1 MERSMFAFIW
11 RNSKRQ
17 QITALLVTIA
27 SFPFLYFSLDLPKTI
42 INKAIQGKPEEFA
55 EPRFG
60 FTLDVFGTHLYTF
73 DGVSIDQIPYLLVL
87 CFMFLL
93 LVFIN
98 GGFKMKINTF
108 KGVMAE
114 RLLRRLRYDLLG
126 HAMRFPLPQFQKTS
140 QGEIVSMVV
149 QEVEP
154 LGGFFGDAF
163 TLVAFQGGM
172 FATIMVFM
180 FAQDPLLGLAA
191 FAMIPI
197 QGYVI
202 PKMQRKVNA
211 LGKQR
216 VKHARALSGRISEVA
231 GGVQDVHANDAS
243 NLVLTDISS
252 RLGRIFEIRFEIY
265 QRKFF
270 MKFVNNF
277 LGQLTPFFFYSI
289 GGYQAINGDLSIGS
303 LVAALAAYKDLAAPW
318 KELLNYYQR
327 MADSLIKYDAVVSQF
342 EPEGLLPV
350 EQQYDAP
357 TEIHRLNQTITAN
370 NLTYTDDDGVR
381 IIDGAHFT
389 IEAASKTAFIST
401 NGTAKTTL
409 SQLLGRLLKPTN
421 GKLTIADKN
430 MSDLHEAI
438 TGRRISVMTSDP
450 MFFNTSIANNVFLG
464 LQHLPPAE
472 TDIDDHRKTEIEEA
486 KASGNSAH
494 RLDLDWTD
502 YDQSGV
508 ESHSQLMQRTTELV
522 EKFDLDEDMYTL
534 GLRQTIDPKTSP
546 ELAEKILTARGRM
559 RDELDRLHLSDLVR
573 PYDFGQYNTYASVAD
588 NILFGEPVG
597 TEFAQDTLGANKVIL
612 SVLDEYDLRSTFLDI
627 GVRCAELM
635 VELFQDLPPGHPFFE
650 QYSFIDEDLLPDLK
664 TILRQIKQTGAEN
677 LVGQDKE
684 IVMSLPF
691 KLTVQR
697 HRLGLIDDGLQET
710 LVKVRHRLH
719 EAHPEI
725 YKTDVQFYDADT
737 YNTGLNL
744 LDNVLFGKIVH
755 GRSDAN
761 SRVLEALTGV
771 VEELDLWNDIIATA
785 FEFTAGIGGSKL
797 SAAQRQK
804 MGLLRAVLKQPD
816 VLIFNEAL
824 SALDNDK
831 QRELT
836 IHLAEDLPEATFI
849 AIGSEAPAGIEFG
862 QIFEIA
868 NGRIAATGD
877 TPQAEAPEA
886 EPETDM
892 DGDGDLGAETR
903 LLRELPLFA
912 NLDSSKLRLLAFT
925 SDRKTYR
932 PGETVVQQGDYGDA
946 AYVVLDGSAEVVLEG
961 DSGEETKLYTMEA
974 GQVLGELAMLCDT
987 PRSATVR
994 AVTDLTALKLNRDVF
1009 VELARQ
1015 DPFFSFEMTRD
1026 LGQRLLRTTAELN
1039 ARR

>member
-17 QITALLVTIA
+17 QIIALLVTFA
-27 SFPFLYFSLDLPKTI
+27 SFPFLYFSLDLPKII
-42 INKAIQGKPEEFA
+42 INKAIQGDADKFPSEK
-55 EPRFG
+55 FG
-60 FTLDVFGTHLYTF
+60 FTLDVFGTELYTF
-73 DGVSIDQIPYLLVL
+73 DGVSMGQITYLMVL
-87 CFMFLL
+87 CFMFLT

-114 RLLRRLRYDLLG
+114 RLLRRLRFDLLS
-126 HAMRFPLPQFQKTS
+126 HTLRFPLPQFQKTS

-154 LGGFFGDAF
+154 LGGFFGDAY

-172 FATIMVFM
+172 FATIMAFM
-180 FAQDPLLGLAA
+180 FAQDWRIGLAA
-191 FAMIPI
+191 FAMIPV
-197 QGYVI
+197 QGYII
-202 PKMQRKVNA
+202 PKMQKKINL
-211 LGKQR
+211 LGKER
-216 VKHARALSGRISEVA
+216 VKQARALSGRISEVA

-243 NLVLTDISS
+243 GFVLSDIGG
-252 RLGRIFEIRFEIY
+252 RLGKIFIIRFEIY

-289 GGYQAINGDLSIGS
+289 GGYLAITGELTVGA

-318 KELLNYYQR
+318 KELLNYYQQL
-327 MADSLIKYDAVVSQF
+327 ADAKIKYDAVVSQF

-350 EQQYDAP
+350 DQQSNAP
-357 TEIHRLNQTITAN
+357 AEIPRLNQTISAN
-370 NLTYTDDDGVR
+370 NMTFTDDDGVR
-381 IIDGAHFT
+381 IIDGANFT
-389 IEAASKTAFIST
+389 IDAKSKVAFLSS
-401 NGTAKTTL
+401 NGTAKQTL

-421 GKLTIADKN
+421 GKLTVGQDN
-430 MSDLHEAI
+430 MSDLHEAV
-438 TGRRISVMTSDP
+438 TGRRISVMTADP
-450 MFFNTSIANNVFLG
+450 VFFNTTIANNVFLG
-464 LQHLPPAE
+464 LQHVPPEE
-472 TDIDDHRKTEIEEA
+472 TDVDDERRTEIEEA
-486 KASGNSAH
+486 IASGNSPYKF
-494 RLDLDWTD
+494 DLDWID
-502 YDQSGV
+502 YGQS
-508 ESHSQLMQRTTELV
+508 ELENHNQLMQRTTELV
-522 EKFDLDEDMYTL
+522 QQFDLDEDMYTL
-534 GLRQTIDPKTSP
+534 GLRQTIDPAANP

-559 RDELDRLHLSDLVR
+559 REELNRLHLSDLVR
-573 PYDFGQYNTYASVAD
+573 PYDFDEYNTYASVAD

-597 TEFAQDTLGANKVIL
+597 PKFAHETLGANKVIL
-612 SVLDEYDLRSTFLDI
+612 SVLDEFNLRPTFLDI

-635 VELFQDLPPGHPFFE
+635 VELFQDLPPGHAFFE

-664 TILRQIKQTGAEN
+664 SILRQVKQTGAEN
-677 LVGQDKE
+677 LVGQDRE

-697 HRLGLIDDGLQET
+697 HRLGLLDDNLQAT
-710 LVKVRHRLH
+710 LVKVRQRLQ

-725 YKTDVQFYDADT
+725 YEKDVQFYDAET

-761 SRVLEALTGV
+761 TRVLEALTGV
-771 VEELDLWNDIIATA
+771 VEELGLWKDIIATA
-785 FEFTAGIGGSKL
+785 FEFRAGIGGSKL

-804 MGLLRAVLKQPD
+804 MGLLRAVLKKPD
-816 VLIFNEAL
+816 LLIFNEAL
-824 SALDNDK
+824 SALDAEK
-831 QRELT
+831 QRQLT
-836 IHLAEDLPEATFI
+836 LRLAEDLPDATFV
-849 AIGSEAPAGIEFG
+849 AVGTEPPAGIDFD
-862 QIFEIA
+862 QVFDIQ
-868 NGRIAATGD
+868 NGRIVETGD
-877 TPQAEAPEA
+877 TVRAEPAAAEEEA
-886 EPETDM
+886 ES

-925 SDRKTYR
+925 SDRKTYH
-932 PGETVVQQGDYGDA
+932 PGEIVVQQGDYGDA

-1039 ARR
+1039 SRR